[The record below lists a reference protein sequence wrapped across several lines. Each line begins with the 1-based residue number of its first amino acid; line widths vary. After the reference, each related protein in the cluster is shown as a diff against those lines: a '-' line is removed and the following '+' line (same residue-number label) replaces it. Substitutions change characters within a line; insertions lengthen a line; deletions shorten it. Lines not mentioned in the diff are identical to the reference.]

1 MLPFQESCHGSCSF
15 AGDLETEERMI
26 YGIRGVHVKALV
38 VGIGNDLRGDDD
50 AGLAVAR
57 MMKRE
62 QPAGV
67 SIVELNNDVTAL
79 IDHLPGFDVAMII
92 DATQSGSPPGT
103 IHRFDAST
111 IPLPETPSTRS
122 THGMT
127 VGSVLELAR
136 IQQQLPKK
144 VLVYGIEGKQFSH
157 GSSLTAEVGR
167 AVRIVVQM
175 IYADLG
181 AEAQS
186 GSLEM
191 INR

>member
-1 MLPFQESCHGSCSF
+1 
-15 AGDLETEERMI
+15 MI
-26 YGIRGVHVKALV
+26 YGTRGNRVKALV

-50 AGLAVAR
+50 AGPAAAR

-62 QPAGV
+62 QPADV
-67 SIVELNNDVTAL
+67 TILELTNDVTAL

-92 DATQSGSPPGT
+92 DSTQSGSPPGT

-111 IPLPETPSTRS
+111 IPLPESPSTRS

-136 IQQQLPKK
+136 IQQQLPRR
-144 VLVYGIEGKQFSH
+144 VLVYGIEGKQFTH
-157 GSSLTAEVGR
+157 GSSLTPEVER
-167 AVRIVVQM
+167 AVRIVVHM

-181 AEAQS
+181 AEAPS
-186 GSLEM
+186 GP
-191 INR
+191 